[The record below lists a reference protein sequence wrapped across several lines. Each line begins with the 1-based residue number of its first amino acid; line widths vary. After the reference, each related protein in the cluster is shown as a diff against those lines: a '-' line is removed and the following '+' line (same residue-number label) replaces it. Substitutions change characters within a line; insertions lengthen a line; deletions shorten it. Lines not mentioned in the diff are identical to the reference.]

1 MEQIDG
7 IEIETA
13 DAQSTEQW
21 LPVLLLL
28 FVGSGCA
35 ALIYEIVWF
44 QMLELF
50 VGSSSVS
57 IGVLLGT
64 FMGGMCL
71 GSFLLPRF
79 ISTRHHPL
87 KVYALLEITIGIIG
101 LLLILVLPLVGHV
114 YTAWGGYGLTGYLLR
129 GLVASICLL
138 PPTLAMGATLPAV
151 ARWVKT
157 TPAGVSWLGF
167 FYAGNI
173 AGAVMGTLLAGFYLL
188 RVFDMGTATY
198 VAAAINFAVGGLGL
212 LVAANTPATVDR
224 SESRIPN
231 PESLSHSESQIP
243 VPLATKASDDRAL
256 VYVAIA
262 LSGFCA
268 LAAQVIW
275 TRVLSLLFGAS
286 TYTFSLILAVF
297 LIGLGIGS
305 SLGSIMAKSIERP
318 RVALGWCQLLNV
330 GAMAWSAYMLMES
343 LPYWPINTSITTSIW
358 YNFQLDFVR
367 AFWAVLPGPILWG
380 ASFPL
385 ALASVARRGED
396 PGRLVGGVY
405 AANTVG
411 AIFGSVTA
419 SLILVYW
426 FGSQRAQ
433 QVLMIVSGMSGL
445 LLLAPAQLNSLSEKV
460 SAGRNYTL
468 RWVPNVMLIIALGVA
483 AFLIRTVPTIPGIL
497 VAYGRYAATWMG
509 QQGDIF
515 YVGEG
520 LSSSVAVS
528 RYGDVMNYHN
538 AGKVQASSQPQDM
551 RLQRM
556 LGHFTTL
563 VPKSPK
569 RVLVIG
575 CGAGATA
582 GAVSIDQNVESLT
595 IAEIEPL
602 VPRVVSEH
610 FGEHNFHVVRNP
622 KTHVVIDDARHF
634 LLTTHERFDAITSDP
649 LDPWV
654 KGAATLYT
662 KEFFELAKSKLNPGG
677 TVTLFVQLYESTPEA
692 VKSEIGTFFEVF
704 PNGVIW
710 GNTHQG
716 RGYDTVLMGTVEAP
730 HFDVDEWEARLNS
743 PQYAAVKDSLREISI
758 YSAMDL
764 FANYAGRASD
774 LRAYTADAQINRDRD
789 LRLQYLAGLGLNL
802 YQSGPIYADILRHK
816 KYPEGLFSGSPE
828 TLQKLRDA
836 IASAPGGDPQ

>member
-1 MEQIDG
+1 MDQTEAIATSD
-7 IEIETA
+7 THSA
-13 DAQSTEQW
+13 DQW
-21 LPVLLLL
+21 LPALLLL

-71 GSFLLPRF
+71 GSFLLPRY
-79 ISTRHHPL
+79 ISPAHHPL
-87 KVYALLEITIGIIG
+87 KVYALLEISIGVIG
-101 LLLILVLPLVGHV
+101 LLLLLVLPLVGHV
-114 YTAWGGYGLTGYLLR
+114 YVAWGGYGMSGYLLR

-151 ARWVKT
+151 ARWVQT

-188 RVFDMGTATY
+188 RVFDMSTATY
-198 VAAAINFAVGGLGL
+198 VAAAINFAVGALGL
-212 LVAANTPATVDR
+212 LLSANTPVTADGRESLAPNPQSLTR
-224 SESRIPN
+224 SNPQSLIPN
-231 PESLSHSESQIP
+231 P
-243 VPLATKASDDRAL
+243 DRVL
-256 VYVAIA
+256 VYIAIG

-268 LAAQVIW
+268 LGAQVVW

-305 SLGSIMAKSIERP
+305 SLGSIIAKSVERP
-318 RVALGWCQLLNV
+318 RIALGWCQLLNV
-330 GAMAWSAYMLMES
+330 GAMAWSAYMLMKS

-367 AFWAVLPGPILWG
+367 ALWAVLPGPVLWG

-385 ALASVARRGED
+385 ALAAVARRGED

-405 AANTVG
+405 ASNTIG
-411 AIFGSVTA
+411 AIFGSVIA

-433 QVLMIVSGMSGL
+433 QVLMIVSGVSGV
-445 LLLAPAQLNSLSEKV
+445 LLLAPAELS
-460 SAGRNYTL
+460 STPGRRTL
-468 RWVPNVMLIIALGVA
+468 RWAAPVALIIALGVA

-497 VAYGRYAATWMG
+497 VAYGRYAATWLG
-509 QQGDIF
+509 QEGDIF

-528 RYGDVMNYHN
+528 RFGDVMNYHN

-563 VPKSPK
+563 VPKTPGK
-569 RVLVIG
+569 VLVIG

-582 GAVSIDQNVESLT
+582 GAVSIDENVESLT

-610 FGEHNFHVVRNP
+610 FGEHNFNVVRNP

-634 LLTTHERFDAITSDP
+634 LLTTDETFDAITSDP

-692 VKSEIGTFFEVF
+692 VKSEIGTFFDVF
-704 PNGVIW
+704 PNGIVW

-716 RGYDTVLMGTVEAP
+716 RGYDTVVMGTVEAP
-730 HFDVDEWEARLNS
+730 HFNVDEWEAKLNS
-743 PQYAAVKDSLREISI
+743 PKYAAVKDSLREIGI
-758 YSAMDL
+758 FSAVDL
-764 FANYAGRASD
+764 FANYAGRASEMKRY
-774 LRAYTADAQINRDRD
+774 LADAQINHDRD

-802 YQSGPIYADILRHK
+802 YQSGPIYADILRDK

-828 TLQKLRDA
+828 TLEKLRAA
-836 IASAPGGDPQ
+836 IASAPGADGQ

>member
-1 MEQIDG
+1 MDQSAVD
-7 IEIETA
+7 TTNSS
-13 DAQSTEQW
+13 STEQW

-79 ISTRHHPL
+79 ISPKHHPL
-87 KVYALLEITIGIIG
+87 KVYAFLEIAIGVIG
-101 LLLILVLPLVGHV
+101 LLLIFVLPLVGHV

-151 ARWVKT
+151 ARWVQT
-157 TPAGVSWLGF
+157 TPSGVSWLGF

-188 RVFDMGTATY
+188 RVFDMNTATY

-212 LVAANTPATVDR
+212 LVAANTPASADGTDSEPNPQSLFPGHEVRSSGSSDR
-224 SESRIPN
+224 S
-231 PESLSHSESQIP
+231 
-243 VPLATKASDDRAL
+243 L

-305 SLGSIMAKSIERP
+305 SLGSIIAKTVERP
-318 RVALGWCQLLNV
+318 RVALGWCQMLNV

-385 ALASVARRGED
+385 ALAAVARRGED

-411 AIFGSVTA
+411 AIFGSVIA
-419 SLILVYW
+419 SLVLVYW

-445 LLLAPAQLNSLSEKV
+445 LLLAPAELG
-460 SAGRNYTL
+460 SAPGSPSASTRTL
-468 RWVPNVMLIIALGVA
+468 RWVAPMLLVIALGTA

-528 RYGDVMNYHN
+528 RFGEVMNYHN

-563 VPKSPK
+563 VPKTPK
-569 RVLVIG
+569 KVLVIG

-582 GAVSIDQNVESLT
+582 GAVSIDEYVETLI

-622 KTHVVIDDARHF
+622 KTQVVIDDARHF
-634 LLTTHERFDAITSDP
+634 LLTTEERFDAITSDP

-716 RGYDTVLMGTVEAP
+716 RGYDTVLMGTVEPP
-730 HFDVDEWEARLNS
+730 HFNIDEWEARLNS

-758 YSAMDL
+758 YSAVDL

-774 LRAYTADAQINRDRD
+774 MKAYLADAQINRDRD

-828 TLQKLRDA
+828 TMQKLRGA